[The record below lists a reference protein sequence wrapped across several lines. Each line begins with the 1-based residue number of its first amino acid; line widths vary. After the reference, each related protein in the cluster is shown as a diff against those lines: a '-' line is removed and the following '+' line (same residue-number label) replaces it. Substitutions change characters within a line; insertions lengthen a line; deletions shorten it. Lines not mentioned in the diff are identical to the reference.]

1 MITDK
6 EFEAIMTL
14 LVPQVI
20 SLICEQYHVDEIT
33 AVKEFYESK
42 VYSSLE
48 DEETKVWHF
57 SPLTLFN
64 MYDEEKKTGSF
75 EFPEEV

>member
-1 MITDK
+1 MADK
-6 EFEAIMTL
+6 KFEAIMTL
-14 LVPQVI
+14 LVPQVV
-20 SLICEQYHVDEIT
+20 SLICEQYNVDEIT
-33 AVKEFYESK
+33 AAKDFYESK
-42 VYSSLE
+42 VYSLLE